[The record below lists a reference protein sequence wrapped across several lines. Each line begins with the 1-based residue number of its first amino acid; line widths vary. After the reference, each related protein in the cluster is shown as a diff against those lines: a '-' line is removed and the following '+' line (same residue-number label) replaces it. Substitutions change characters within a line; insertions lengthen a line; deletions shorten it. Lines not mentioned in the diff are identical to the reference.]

1 MARYADS
8 VVLALDIARIEA
20 RSGRASE
27 VEPGHLLVG
36 LSTLCRADMATVLD
50 HAELAPDQRRAVEAD
65 AERLRLLFTRA
76 GVDLVALR
84 RRLRSALA
92 ITVGR
97 PGPDLVLQPTLVPH
111 RTRAARRAFT
121 RAAELATNGPAGAVE
136 LLRAVLESP
145 TPRCREVF
153 DQLGVVDPLAVF
165 FPERQETPAA
175 GRATPE
181 LDRYGRD
188 LTQLAREGGL
198 PPLIGRR
205 DELRALARVLVKQ
218 RKANAVLVGDAGVGK
233 TGIVEGLAELL
244 VGPDAPA
251 GLTGARVV
259 ELSMAALLAGTK
271 YRGEFE
277 ERLLAVLAEAREN
290 PGLILFIDELHAV
303 LGAGGTG
310 ASDAANIL
318 KPALARGELRC
329 VGATTP
335 GEYRLRLEADP
346 ALRRR
351 FEVIR
356 VEEPTRAQAV
366 EILAGL
372 RERLADHHGV
382 DIAASV
388 PEAAVD
394 LAVRYLPELRLPDK
408 AIDLVDQ
415 ACAAA
420 RIRTIRPEARAA
432 APVRVGRAEVA
443 AVVADRARL
452 PVERVTANEARRL
465 LGMEEHLRRR
475 VIGQD
480 EAVGAVADA
489 IRTSRA
495 GLGDRRRPIGVFLF
509 AGPTGT
515 GKTELAR
522 ALAEFLFDDQRR
534 LIRIDM
540 SEYRERHAVSR
551 LLGAPPGYVGHDRD
565 GQLSGPLHDHPHSV
579 VLFDEVEKAHPEVLD
594 LFLQIFD
601 EGQLTD
607 ARGRRISFSDT
618 VVILTSNLGAATGRP
633 LGFSPGA
640 QDAPAE
646 GLERVMAA
654 LRRELRPELLGR
666 IGRVVVFKP
675 LTGPALRRIAD
686 KLIDRVQD
694 RLAHRAIT
702 LILTDDAYDLLIR
715 YAASARSGARALEQA
730 VERLLVQPLG
740 RALLAGR
747 FTDGMPIRVEAAD
760 GELVCTPT
768 GQSGGTAR

>member
-1 MARYADS
+1 MTRYAGS
-8 VVLALDIARIEA
+8 AALALGIARVEA
-20 RSGRASE
+20 LSGRASE
-27 VEPGHLLVG
+27 IEPGHLLVG
-36 LSTLCRADMATVLD
+36 LSMLCRTDLDAVLD
-50 HAELAPDQRRAVEAD
+50 RRELAGELTADQRRAIKAD
-65 AERLRLLFTRA
+65 TERLGRCFTRA
-76 GVDLVALR
+76 GVDPAALR
-84 RRLRSALA
+84 RLLRGALA
-92 ITVGR
+92 VAAGE
-97 PGPDLVLQPTLVPH
+97 PEPESVPH
-111 RTRAARRAFT
+111 RNRAARRTFS
-121 RAAELATNGPAGAVE
+121 RAVELATNGPAGAVE
-136 LLRAVLESP
+136 LLHAVLEAP
-145 TPRCREVF
+145 TPPCWQVF
-153 DQLGVVDPLAVF
+153 ELLDITDPLAAF
-165 FPERQETPAA
+165 FPERHKEPAA
-175 GRATPE
+175 GRATPVLE
-181 LDRYGRD
+181 EYGRD
-188 LTQLAREGGL
+188 LTRLAHEGKL

-233 TGIVEGLAELL
+233 TGIVEGFAELL
-244 VGPDAPA
+244 AGPGAPA
-251 GLTGARVV
+251 GLAGTRVI
-259 ELSMAALLAGTK
+259 ELSMATLLAGTK

-277 ERLLAVLAEAREN
+277 ERLQAVLAEAREA
-290 PGLILFIDELHAV
+290 PELILFIDELHTV

-335 GEYRLRLEADP
+335 GEYRLRIEADA

-351 FEVIR
+351 FEVIWI
-356 VEEPTRAQAV
+356 EEPTRAQAV

-372 RERLADHHGV
+372 RDRFADHHGV
-382 DIAASV
+382 DIAADV

-394 LAVRYLPELRLPDK
+394 LAVRYLPELHLPDK

-420 RIRTIRPEARAA
+420 RIQTISPEFSAVGR
-432 APVRVGRAEVA
+432 PVRVGRAEVA

-452 PVERVTANEARRL
+452 PVERVTSSEAQRL
-465 LGMEEHLRRR
+465 LGIEEHLRRR

-495 GLGDRRRPIGVFLF
+495 GLADPRRPTGVFLF

-515 GKTELAR
+515 GKTELAK
-522 ALAEFLFDDQRR
+522 ALAECLFDDEQR

-540 SEYRERHAVSR
+540 SEYQERHAVSR

-607 ARGRRISFSDT
+607 ARGRRVSFTDT

-633 LGFSPGA
+633 LGFTPGTEDVA
-640 QDAPAE
+640 AARPEQ
-646 GLERVMAA
+646 VMAA
-654 LRRELRPELLGR
+654 LRRDLRPELLGR
-666 IGRVVVFKP
+666 IGRVVVFDP
-675 LTGPALRRIAD
+675 LTRPALHRIAD
-686 KLIDRVQD
+686 KLIDRVRG
-694 RLAHRAIT
+694 RLADRAIT
-702 LILTDDAYDLLIR
+702 LTLTDDAYDLLVR
-715 YAASARSGARALEQA
+715 HGVQARSGARALEQA

-747 FTDGMPIRVEAAD
+747 FADGTSIRVEAAD
-760 GELVCTPT
+760 SELVCTPT
-768 GQSGGTAR
+768 RQPGGTAR